1 MALATYRPKRFETT
15 GAAYNLKRLVD
26 CTGVDR
32 QQYGDRPTVVGGQQG
47 LLANMSLLRVCT
59 QITKGEGLHDQRSYQ
74 RRRPAG
80 GRTPLLGATSWTWL
94 ALVPGGRRRP
104 PAGAVRLGG
113 AELQATALS
122 AVGAEFMNAGDDRP
136 RAPLGGCGAGGA
148 RDKPA
153 RRSPGGEAAAPE
165 GDLVGLEPPPPPPR
179 RRGGWQVARTAA
191 GSAAPERQRLP
202 AAANAGGDG
211 NSALRRPWPV
221 RRGAAPQHIC
231 CI

>member
-1 MALATYRPKRFETT
+1 MALATYRPKRFETP

-26 CTGVDR
+26 CTGVDG

-47 LLANMSLLRVCT
+47 LLANMGLLRVCT

-153 RRSPGGEAAAPE
+153 RRSPGGEAATWWDSSPRPRPRHRAGAVDGRWRE
-165 GDLVGLEPPPPPPR
+165 R
-179 RRGGWQVARTAA
+179 RRGPLPPNASACPRPRT
-191 GSAAPERQRLP
+191 P
-202 AAANAGGDG
+202 AATGTRPFGDRGPFDAGPHD
-211 NSALRRPWPV
+211 STFVA
-221 RRGAAPQHIC
+221 
-231 CI
+231 